1 MRYCSILE
9 MWKLTEIMT
18 KILEVPICSC
28 KCTDNAQVPRQS
40 SKSSYLR
47 QKKLKISVCVCCEA
61 ATSSKPNAG
70 RQLLKWGSYKVP
82 SAGSPPSEPETP
94 KLNHS
99 PSCLQYFPCAVQNTG
114 RQEKELSPPSK
125 NAKSMVATKS
135 EDFSRSQA
143 FLWESQASWAEAV
156 WSQHRQ
162 ALCLHPIIP
171 SQAQQQS
178 ASDSQLQNVEQL
190 LSDPPPVLCPINSK
204 LGMITDYLSLF
215 CMHVPGE
222 Q

>member
-1 MRYCSILE
+1 MQEGRRSFHPLAE
-9 MWKLTEIMT
+9 MQ
-18 KILEVPICSC
+18 S
-28 KCTDNAQVPRQS
+28 AQWP
-40 SKSSYLR
+40 
-47 QKKLKISVCVCCEA
+47 
-61 ATSSKPNAG
+61 
-70 RQLLKWGSYKVP
+70 
-82 SAGSPPSEPETP
+82 
-94 KLNHS
+94 
-99 PSCLQYFPCAVQNTG
+99 
-114 RQEKELSPPSK
+114 
-125 NAKSMVATKS
+125 TKS
-135 EDFSRSQA
+135 DIFSQSQA
-143 FLWESQASWAEAV
+143 FLWESQASWAEAM

-178 ASDSQLQNVEQL
+178 ASDSQLHYVEQL